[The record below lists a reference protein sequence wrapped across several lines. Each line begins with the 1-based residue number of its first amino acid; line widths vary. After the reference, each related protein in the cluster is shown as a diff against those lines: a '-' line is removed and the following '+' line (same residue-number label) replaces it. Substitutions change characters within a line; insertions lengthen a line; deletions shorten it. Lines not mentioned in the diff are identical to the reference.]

1 MTHIEELTFVVTGLS
16 LNQYKELISDFQNS
30 KILYTEVGLID
41 GIALITLN
49 EIFMPTIEDCENYIN
64 SLNFILNKWK
74 YFEQY
79 FDEGRFKSRT

>member
-30 KILYTEVGLID
+30 KILYTEVCLID

-74 YFEQY
+74 DFEPY
-79 FDEGRFKSRT
+79 FDEGSIKN

>member
-74 YFEQY
+74 DFEPY
-79 FDEGRFKSRT
+79 FDEGSIKN

>member
-16 LNQYKELISDFQNS
+16 LNQYKELIRDFQKS

-74 YFEQY
+74 DFEPY
-79 FDEGRFKSRT
+79 FDEGSIKN

>member
-16 LNQYKELISDFQNS
+16 LNQYKELIRDFQKS

-74 YFEQY
+74 DFEPY
-79 FDEGRFKSRT
+79 CDEGSIKN

>member
-41 GIALITLN
+41 GTALITLN

-74 YFEQY
+74 DFEPY
-79 FDEGRFKSRT
+79 FDEGSIKNWT